1 MRRRFKSAV
10 KSPPKTLNSS
20 AGGFNDDDRFDVI
33 KEKKVTSPDN
43 EADPLPNAGRVALSK
58 KYRTARNPNCK
69 IVLFLTIPFYYYPCP
84 NQFIISEDVNCFIF
98 IPLNSV
104 RNNSIVSAADTPKT
118 SEYAFFKKLKK
129 NIGPSNPDLLHRGS
143 KLPKISQPSN
153 CISDTT
159 SIYNV
164 LKYPNKDLKIPI
176 QAEKKYQ
183 SNECL
188 SFSPVDGV
196 IVHQNAGISKETKL
210 KYFSLPTAVTR
221 VDSDLQLSP
230 LAGPSNHSGTQYSGN
245 GIFAAKRQKLCQR
258 ANELFLNVEKLN
270 SERFDLVSALLKRLF
285 PGRKEDEGFWDSQV
299 RKGENASTSS
309 LAYAKPD
316 HANSRPLSR
325 HIEDVTAP
333 EYRMS
338 EDDCCPSNFFGRPE
352 ERVTPELDDFTS
364 SFHPIGFD
372 LEAGLHYEDADNS
385 QISNNKITINLWDQS
400 DSSPSLSFERHGL
413 ADHFLPDRLHSAYV
427 PVSRGAQNYFLDWDF
442 NEEDNDPVL
451 AISTIRGNKLYSPI
465 ATSRQVDYQQ
475 STEKKLDALA
485 LCSSSLFTN
494 SEYSDVQ
501 PYFCSTSFQQ
511 KFFPTDVCSK
521 DFGMILEHEDYA
533 VARMDR
539 FDLPL
544 LCYSEEQGLLE
555 YCNTEDPFASGTAIV
570 PYLSHHEKNHCDSD
584 ALLPMALDTFG
595 WKFLSAT
602 SSPLQRGLS
611 TYQSLRLP
619 HREDTIGLTQEE
631 IKNSLYSLNPRELAP
646 QSVDHALNTDIWFSC
661 NSEVSCD
668 KAGGRSLL
676 LANASWITSVEEI
689 SPDHCDEWTWS

>member
-1 MRRRFKSAV
+1 MVWACEERRNVDAPVRRCERLDTV
-10 KSPPKTLNSS
+10 GTRRGRGWPKCIGESTSLL
-20 AGGFNDDDRFDVI
+20 DVI
-33 KEKKVTSPDN
+33 KEKTFTSPDN

-58 KYRTARNPNCK
+58 KYRTARNPN
-69 IVLFLTIPFYYYPCP
+69 
-84 NQFIISEDVNCFIF
+84 S
-98 IPLNSV
+98 
-104 RNNSIVSAADTPKT
+104 DTPKT

-143 KLPKISQPSN
+143 KLPKITQPSN

-159 SIYNV
+159 SIFNV

-176 QAEKKYQ
+176 QAEKKYK

-210 KYFSLPTAVTR
+210 KYFSLPTAVTP

-230 LAGPSNHSGTQYSGN
+230 LAGPSNHSVNGHLIRLRRKHKHLFRDIYILSFLGTQYSGN

-270 SERFDLVSALLKRLF
+270 SERFDLVSALLKRLL

-338 EDDCCPSNFFGRPE
+338 EDDCCPSNFFGWPE
-352 ERVTPELDDFTS
+352 ERVTPELDNFTS

-372 LEAGLHYEDADNS
+372 PEAGLHYEDADNS